1 METVENLEIYYQQ
14 LMMVL
19 KSHLKS
25 RVAEMRVTEILSKFI
40 VETEFEDIPIDIV
53 NKVKIC
59 FLDALGVGIAGFTL
73 EKEMLKPILELIK
86 EIRGSEST
94 VIVDGF
100 KTNFLYAALANGS
113 FIHSIDFDDTHPAA
127 LTHTSSVLVPAA
139 LALGEKLNSNGK
151 EIVTAFTLGFEAA
164 AKVGQSVM
172 PNLARFW
179 HSTAL
184 NGTIGA
190 AALGGKLL
198 KLDVEQ
204 MNMAFGIAADIA
216 SGTYACIEFGDITKS
231 LHSGM
236 AAMKGLLAAWL
247 VKKGGIGP
255 RDIFEYKKG
264 YCRIYST
271 NPKIEKISEN
281 LGKPF
286 ELSFN
291 GIKAFP
297 SILASHTPIQALIKI
312 IRSRSIKV
320 DEIDEISLKTYNLA
334 ASSFCNYNPQTLMA
348 ARLSIPFCLALAA
361 VEGHVTIQN
370 FTWEKIFDPKI
381 REFMKRIRVEGDSE
395 LDKLYPEMFPAE
407 VKVTLKDGRSYSE
420 TEYYPK
426 GSYKNPLTN
435 EELQNKFLNLATI
448 TFTMKQAQEI
458 INIINVLE
466 KVNKI
471 SELTS
476 LLVKTSE

>member
-1 METVENLEIYYQQ
+1 MG
-14 LMMVL
+14 
-19 KSHLKS
+19 
-25 RVAEMRVTEILSKFI
+25 VTETLSRFV
-40 VETEFEDIPIDIV
+40 VETGFEDIPIDIV
-53 NKVKIC
+53 SKVKSC

-73 EKEMLKPILELIK
+73 EKETLKPILELVR
-86 EIRGSEST
+86 EAGNGEST

-100 KTNFLYAALANGS
+100 KTNFLHAALANGS
-113 FIHSIDFDDTHPAA
+113 LIHSIDFDDTHPAA

-151 EIVTAFTLGFEAA
+151 EIITAFTLGFEVA

-172 PNLARFW
+172 PDLARFW

-190 AALGGKLL
+190 AALGGKIL

-204 MNMAFGIAADIA
+204 MNMAFGVAADIA

-231 LHSGM
+231 LHSGI

-247 VKKGGIGP
+247 VKKGGLGP
-255 RDIFEYKKG
+255 RDIFEYRKG
-264 YCRIYST
+264 YCRIYSN

-291 GIKAFP
+291 SIKAFP
-297 SILASHTPIQALIKI
+297 SILASHTSIQALMRIIRLESIKI
-312 IRSRSIKV
+312 
-320 DEIDEISLKTYNLA
+320 DEIDEISLKTYSLA
-334 ASSFCNYNPQTLMA
+334 ASSFCNYNPQTLLA
-348 ARLSIPFCLALAA
+348 ARLSIPFCLALTAID
-361 VEGHVTIQN
+361 GDVTTQN
-370 FTWEKIFDPKI
+370 FTLERVFDPRI
-381 REFMKRIRVEGDSE
+381 RELMKKIKIEGSSE

-407 VKVTLKDGRSYSE
+407 VKVTLKDGRSYSQA
-420 TEYYPK
+420 EYYPK
-426 GSYKNPLTN
+426 GSYKNPLTS
-435 EELQNKFLNLATI
+435 EELQNKFLSLATI
-448 TFTMKQAQEI
+448 TFTVEQAQEI
-458 INIINVLE
+458 INTINILE
-466 KVNKI
+466 EVKKI

-476 LLVKTSE
+476 LIVKFNR